1 MPAVIILSAIVLF
14 AALAVLGW
22 RWLDLVEKVKVER
35 ERAGG
40 SDRAKKL
47 SELDT
52 RVGIIEKYVRGA

>member
-1 MPAVIILSAIVLF
+1 MPAVIILSAVVLL

-22 RWLDLVEKVKVER
+22 RWLELVEKVKVER

-40 SDRAKKL
+40 AERAKKL

-52 RVGIIEKYVRGA
+52 RVGIIEKYVRGG